1 MFWNYLYLCHIDEK
15 RKNSYDGVI
24 QVLGRWGKIM
34 EQRILQYRKQ
44 IDEWLTEM
52 EQNVQTLSQHG
63 EYATQAIQRQS
74 DTQKT
79 DTEKTDT
86 EKTDIKKTDT
96 EEQAM
101 QEMVQDKLKEHLVQV
116 GFFQHE
122 RLIHLI
128 VTVTFAL
135 LEMLAIVLSVIS
147 DSLFTLLL
155 PIVILILLIPYI
167 RHYYILENEVQK
179 MYVQYDRMR
188 RLQQTAAGSKIEK
201 PER

>member
-1 MFWNYLYLCHIDEK
+1 
-15 RKNSYDGVI
+15 
-24 QVLGRWGKIM
+24 M

-44 IDEWLTEM
+44 IDEWLAEM
-52 EQNVQTLSQHG
+52 EQSVQVQSREGGREVRVIQ
-63 EYATQAIQRQS
+63 TQSEAQNADSAEQI
-74 DTQKT
+74 TQ
-79 DTEKTDT
+79 EL
-86 EKTDIKKTDT
+86 IR
-96 EEQAM
+96 
-101 QEMVQDKLKEHLVQV
+101 DKLEEHLVQV

-155 PIVILILLIPYI
+155 PVVILILLVPYI

-179 MYVQYDRMR
+179 MYGQYDRMR
-188 RLQQTAAGSKIEK
+188 RLQQKAA
-201 PER
+201 ERNNCTSENS

>member
-1 MFWNYLYLCHIDEK
+1 
-15 RKNSYDGVI
+15 
-24 QVLGRWGKIM
+24 M

-44 IDEWLTEM
+44 IDEWLQTM

-86 EKTDIKKTDT
+86 EKTDTEKTDIKKTDT
-96 EEQAM
+96 EEQTM

-201 PER
+201 SER

>member
-1 MFWNYLYLCHIDEK
+1 
-15 RKNSYDGVI
+15 
-24 QVLGRWGKIM
+24 M

-63 EYATQAIQRQS
+63 EYSTKAVQRQTH
-74 DTQKT
+74 TQ
-79 DTEKTDT
+79 KTDT

-96 EEQAM
+96 EEQPM

-147 DSLFTLLL
+147 NSLFTLLL
-155 PIVILILLIPYI
+155 HIVILILLIPYI

-179 MYVQYDRMR
+179 MYGQYDRMR